1 MPPKPKFSKEE
12 IVAAALDL
20 VRERG
25 MEGLTARELG
35 QRLGSSARPIFTVFS
50 SMEEVQDAVRNAA
63 LTRFESYAQRV
74 PHDIPAFMQLGLQ
87 MVLFAKEEPNLY
99 LLRFLPE
106 NPAEKL
112 REDLIVRMHALADPC
127 KEELQNLY
135 GFSPEAADSLFQHIW
150 IYIFGVGTLSAIG
163 VYTLSD
169 SQFLEM
175 LRRDF
180 SSLMRIIQSAR
191 ESLPD
196 SRKKEHDL

>member
-50 SMEEVQDAVRNAA
+50 SMEEVQDAVRDAA
-63 LTRFESYAQRV
+63 LTRFESYAQKV

-87 MVLFAKEEPNLY
+87 MVLFAKEEPKLY

-106 NPAEKL
+106 NPVEGL
-112 REDLIVRMHALADPC
+112 REDLVARMQALADPC
-127 KEELQNLY
+127 KEEFQKLY
-135 GFSPEAADSLFQHIW
+135 GFSRESAENLFQHIW
-150 IYIFGVGTLSAIG
+150 ICIFGVGTLSAIG
-163 VYTLSD
+163 VYKLSD

-175 LRRDF
+175 LHRDF
-180 SSLMRIIQSAR
+180 SSLMHIIQSAKAAKQKSGS
-191 ESLPD
+191 E
-196 SRKKEHDL
+196 EHNL